1 MQQASSAR
9 VAMAIPFLGFAFFI
23 AGCGDDGTGPGSYQA
38 VEQAKAQ
45 SEEKLK
51 TLGAKLE
58 RKKYP
63 PGDAW
68 AVDLSGKELNEETWT
83 ALRLLD
89 RIAELNLSGT
99 KFNDEQVET
108 LNPLSGLL
116 INLNLSNT
124 EITDAGLR
132 KLEAIRLMEL
142 DVSKSKVTAQGAA
155 EIAKSRAADPKV
167 MFKQLKVK
175 S

>member
-1 MQQASSAR
+1 MQLFNFVRCALL
-9 VAMAIPFLGFAFFI
+9 VAGFGIVF

-38 VEQAKAQ
+38 VEQAKSQ
-45 SEEKLK
+45 SEETLK
-51 TLGAKLE
+51 TQGAKLE

-68 AVDLSGKELNEETWT
+68 AVDLSGKEINDETWA
-83 ALRLLD
+83 ALQMLD

-99 KFNDEQVET
+99 KFSDEHIEL

-116 INLNLSNT
+116 INLNLSKT
-124 EITDAGLR
+124 EVTDAGLE

-142 DVSKSKVTAQGAA
+142 DVTQSKVTAQGAA
-155 EIAKSRAADPKV
+155 EIARKRAADPKIV
-167 MFKQLKVK
+167 FKNLKVK